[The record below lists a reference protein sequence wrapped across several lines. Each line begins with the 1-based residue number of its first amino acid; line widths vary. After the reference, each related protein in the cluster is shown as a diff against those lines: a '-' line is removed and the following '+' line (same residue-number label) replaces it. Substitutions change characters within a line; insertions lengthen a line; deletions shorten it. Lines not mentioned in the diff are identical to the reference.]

1 MKTVIPEYKEQNDHW
16 EKVDYIFHH
25 GKDVSISRQVR
36 PIAKTT
42 YMYNSIRQKDNDRLR
57 EMEFIVI
64 RFPKRLKPDY
74 SSDFYLHLRGAFYHQ
89 WEESGDDVEL
99 LLHEGNIQ
107 RALKGLEKEG
117 VYRLDMKVYPDIRE
131 GLYLPHYRHANRFW
145 QRCLNFITI
154 LLSVPQ
160 GIGMLI
166 KEVYDDRKEKRKI
179 EKEKSVK
186 PDVQI

>member
-1 MKTVIPEYKEQNDHW
+1 MKTVIPEYTEQNDHW

-25 GKDVSISRQVR
+25 RKDVSISRQVR
-36 PIAKTT
+36 PIAEHTNI
-42 YMYNSIRQKDNDRLR
+42 YNSISQNQKNRLT

-74 SSDFYLHLRGAFYHQ
+74 SSDFYLDLRRAFYHQ

-107 RALKGLEKEG
+107 RALKGLAKAG
-117 VYRLDMKVYPDIRE
+117 VYRLDKKVYPDIRE
-131 GLYLPHYRHANRFW
+131 GLYLPHYRNPSRFW

-154 LLSVPQ
+154 SLSVPH

-166 KEVYDDRKEKRKI
+166 KEAYDKRKEKRKI